1 MLFIYDAGAYP
12 QNAFCKT
19 CITIC
24 GKFVPDKGVATGYV
38 GRIQD
43 KSQQNGA
50 YRLQEYFFYRL
61 WHRQTICPFRKITP
75 SLSYQLV
82 FQAASVFPELLLI
95 HRESAVIL
103 RISAVKYFQD
113 PGRLQ
118 KMLWKVLQLSYQV
131 P

>member
-50 YRLQEYFFYRL
+50 CRLQEYFFTGSGTD
-61 WHRQTICPFRKITP
+61 RQYIHFGKITP

-82 FQAASVFPELLLI
+82 FQAASGFPELLLI

-113 PGRLQ
+113 PVRLQ

-131 P
+131 Q